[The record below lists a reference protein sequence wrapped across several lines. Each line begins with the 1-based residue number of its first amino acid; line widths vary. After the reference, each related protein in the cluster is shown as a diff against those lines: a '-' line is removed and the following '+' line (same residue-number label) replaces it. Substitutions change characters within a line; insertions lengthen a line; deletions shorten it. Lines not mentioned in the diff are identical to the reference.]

1 MSKKPAK
8 KMMKAPVRKFP
19 TAKFAAAAKFTTRP
33 RKVKKFGFT
42 PVAASAPTILSSS
55 HLLPL
60 PILLSASPYL
70 VRSSLLCVWASRK
83 NAPISG
89 SAHRTTPRMQA
100 ANRPIWHI
108 TFFWRGAIPLDAH
121 SPGDLQSLAIEE
133 RSLFMF
139 RDSNRRQFLLQSV
152 TGFSAAWIS
161 AQWPALVAAAEHGRR
176 EAQLAAR
183 QRLEFFSPAEAV
195 EIDAIS
201 SRVIP
206 TDETPGAH
214 EAGVVYFI
222 DRALT
227 TFAADSQA
235 IFRDGLPEL
244 QARVTEIF
252 PQLAKFSAGTPEQQ
266 DQVLHSF

>member
-1 MSKKPAK
+1 
-8 KMMKAPVRKFP
+8 
-19 TAKFAAAAKFTTRP
+19 
-33 RKVKKFGFT
+33 
-42 PVAASAPTILSSS
+42 
-55 HLLPL
+55 
-60 PILLSASPYL
+60 
-70 VRSSLLCVWASRK
+70 
-83 NAPISG
+83 
-89 SAHRTTPRMQA
+89 
-100 ANRPIWHI
+100 
-108 TFFWRGAIPLDAH
+108 
-121 SPGDLQSLAIEE
+121 
-133 RSLFMF
+133 MF

-266 DQVLHSF
+266 DQVLHSFDGQAPKRAVRAFRPSPGAATFFETVRTFTIAAFLLDPDTGGNPEGIGWKLIGREREHMFQPPFGYYDKDYPGWQPAATQESAKDGAKK